1 MKRALPIV
9 FTAVLLLG
17 ALLAGLAPA
26 FSTTSPGP
34 IRPAPVNVQ
43 VRDLKTLSQQ
53 ERLTLPADTK
63 VIVGGHT
70 LTLGELRRTHLALAA
85 SRNHVAFL
93 KLSSLASLP
102 GANHSVATV
111 YKMNQNPIKLNP
123 SPTPSH
129 TVIVPV
135 KEGNS
140 GKYPLPTPSP
150 ITTLPL
156 VAAAKGFPMDY
167 EQFCKSVP
175 ATVCLFYPQGVTW
188 YGQDGNNYWTIDYLV
203 TDSSV
208 CSQEGG
214 FIGSTPGW
222 PQLNGGPNHTDG
234 CVYEYPSSQTVNFVP
249 PPGGFK
255 TSGWC
260 NPALFTSTV
269 DAPHGAV
276 QITEAGAH
284 NQPAEEFCFLQVTLN
299 H

>member
-1 MKRALPIV
+1 MKRALSTV
-9 FTAVLLLG
+9 FTAVLLVG

-26 FSTTSPGP
+26 FSTMSPEP
-34 IRPAPVNVQ
+34 IKPASVNLQ
-43 VRDLKTLSQQ
+43 VRELKTLSQQ
-53 ERLTLPADTK
+53 ERLTLPANTK
-63 VIVGGHT
+63 VILGGHT
-70 LTLGELRRTHLALAA
+70 LTLGELRRTHVALAA
-85 SRNHVAFL
+85 SRSYVASL
-93 KLSSLASLP
+93 KLSTFTSSI
-102 GANHSVATV
+102 GANHVTKV
-111 YKMNQNPIKLNP
+111 YKMNQNPITLNA

-135 KEGNS
+135 KMGNS
-140 GKYPLPTPSP
+140 GNPLPAPL
-150 ITTLPL
+150 TTLPL
-156 VAAAKGFPMDY
+156 VAAAKGLPMDY

-222 PQLNGGPNHTDG
+222 PQLNGEPNHTDG

-255 TSGWC
+255 TTGWC
-260 NPALFTSTV
+260 NPALFTSSI

-276 QITEAGAH
+276 QISEAGAH